1 MKRFRLLW
9 LACASLL
16 LLACN
21 PREMIDK
28 LTPKTESAYAQKLF
42 ADLRE
47 GHYDTVKAAL
57 APSLRALPDIDQKL
71 VEVRKLFPAGQPK
84 SVKVVGAY
92 TVEVHSTKK
101 AGSTKYNLTYEYE
114 YADSWLLTHM
124 LLERNQDGLQVL
136 GFHAQP
142 LEHSLE
148 STSAFT
154 LEGKGPLHWLFLA
167 LIVAV
172 PLFCIYAFVA
182 CLRTPNLKRKWLW
195 ALFTL
200 IGMVTVTL
208 NWGSGAVDFHLIN
221 FQLFGASAINNG
233 YSPWLLSISF
243 PLGAVWFLCKRH
255 AMRKDAATPPEPVE
269 S

>member
-9 LACASLL
+9 LACASLV

-21 PREMIDK
+21 QQDMIDK
-28 LTPKTESAYAQKLF
+28 LTPKPESAYAQKLF
-42 ADLRE
+42 TELRE

-71 VEVRKLFPAGQPK
+71 AEVGKLFPAGQPK

-92 TVEVHSTKK
+92 TIAHASTK
-101 AGSTKYNLTYEYE
+101 GSSGTQYNLSYEYE
-114 YADSWLLTHM
+114 YAGAWLLTNM
-124 LLERNQDGLQVL
+124 VLERNQDGLQVL

-142 LEHSLE
+142 LQRSLE
-148 STSAFT
+148 SMSAFT
-154 LEGKGPLHWLFLA
+154 LAGKGPVHWLFLA

-172 PLFCIYAFVA
+172 PLFCVYAFVA
-182 CLRTPNLKRKWLW
+182 CLRTPDLKRKWLW
-195 ALFTL
+195 AVFTL